1 MRLARTAPTKNSGR
15 YGQPPRWSQR
25 GSRLGRSWRRRPVT
39 WRTQLPLT
47 SSKSDASTVGV
58 GLRCSRRGRC
68 GRRKIVDLDHRL
80 LDDDHLAREVTRTQK
95 AVREDAASAMADPN
109 AGESALDITSSVG
122 VPIVLAGKVW
132 GALFVHSSGSPVLP
146 ADTAQ
151 RLSRFVDLVGFA
163 VTNIRLQAD
172 MEQLIAEQAALL
184 RVAELVARESAP
196 EDVFH
201 AVAEQLGWVT
211 HVSNTQVLR
220 FDDDEMAT
228 SVGAWGPVDGGL
240 KLGLQISSRGNSV
253 TGQVRATGLPA
264 RVEDYG
270 SVEGEFGAL
279 MRGVGMRSAVGTPIR
294 AAGRLWGVLVVG
306 SSY

>member
-1 MRLARTAPTKNSGR
+1 MT
-15 YGQPPRWSQR
+15 
-25 GSRLGRSWRRRPVT
+25 
-39 WRTQLPLT
+39 T
-47 SSKSDASTVGV
+47 SM
-58 GLRCSRRGRC
+58 
-68 GRRKIVDLDHRL
+68 
-80 LDDDHLAREVTRTQK
+80 AREVTRTQE
-95 AVREDAASAMADPN
+95 AVREDATSARRTGTRARI
-109 AGESALDITSSVG
+109 ALDITSSVG

-132 GALFVHSSGSPVLP
+132 GAIIRPLDRESFAAREYRPAIKPIHRSVGS
-146 ADTAQ
+146 
-151 RLSRFVDLVGFA
+151 A

-184 RVAELVARESAP
+184 RVAELVARESSP

-201 AVAEQLGWVT
+201 AVAEQLGRVT

-270 SVEGEFGAL
+270 SVEGEFGGL

-306 SSY
+306 SVTEESLAAETEERMAKFADLVGVALSNLDARDSLQHSPKSSKRCAV